1 MTIDEPGSALPDLW
15 PSYLPDGVQ
24 PVALSQRRERSP
36 LSQALDYSQARSTGR
51 SSRLKGERHSGS
63 RKKDTKR
70 QKSEQQKLEQ
80 QQKPD
85 QQQKPEQQQSKH
97 PEDKQPETQEQQP
110 QQVETDARRVKQQ
123 TSGQQ
128 LSKQGN
134 FLKEQ
139 VSSVPKTHKTHANLK
154 PNEETRPSLS
164 PRLTPVP
171 EHATLSDNHSSRQV
185 LAQLLAS
192 TTETDWDNHVRFKVS
207 WDLHNFFAEQY
218 NGAVDVGSVVILCG
232 TYPNV
237 ETATCREYL
246 IRQGPRSAQGLLSV
260 VNNVQYDG
268 VEKIRQTV
276 FSETRHTSVR

>member
-51 SSRLKGERHSGS
+51 YSRLKGERHRVN

-70 QKSEQQKLEQ
+70 QKSEQQKLE
-80 QQKPD
+80 

-123 TSGQQ
+123 MSGQQ

-139 VSSVPKTHKTHANLK
+139 VSWVPKTQDARKL
-154 PNEETRPSLS
+154 ET
-164 PRLTPVP
+164 
-171 EHATLSDNHSSRQV
+171 
-185 LAQLLAS
+185 
-192 TTETDWDNHVRFKVS
+192 
-207 WDLHNFFAEQY
+207 
-218 NGAVDVGSVVILCG
+218 
-232 TYPNV
+232 
-237 ETATCREYL
+237 
-246 IRQGPRSAQGLLSV
+246 
-260 VNNVQYDG
+260 
-268 VEKIRQTV
+268 
-276 FSETRHTSVR
+276 